1 VCSSQFTRT
10 STKYTGIIIIII
22 IIIIVIRF
30 LPPLFQFI
38 FKNIY
43 KDFQK
48 QMFFQ
53 SILKKNYNLLLII

>member
-1 VCSSQFTRT
+1 MCSSQFTRT
-10 STKYTGIIIIII
+10 LTKYTGIII

-53 SILKKNYNLLLII
+53 SIFKKNYNLLLII